1 VVDENDNLRMK
12 RGDEE
17 VGQNERNI
25 MVVTTDVDG

>member
-1 VVDENDNLRMK
+1 MVDENDNLRMK

-25 MVVTTDVDG
+25 MVVTTEVG

>member
-25 MVVTTDVDG
+25 MVVTTEVG

>member
-25 MVVTTDVDG
+25 MVVTTEVD